1 MQPPPARTRVI
12 VAESNLR
19 GVRGLT
25 FDGFGALL
33 EGGPDQV
40 PSVLS
45 RIASERHEPPDLLAL
60 RDLWRNTL
68 RRHIRSEPFLA
79 FREVHRRVFEDIFGT
94 LGIRHEVATCV
105 DTTFDEYR
113 AAKAYPD
120 VLDMIRELERD
131 LPLAVVSN
139 MDTGALLTAL
149 LANGLSFNFVVTSDE
164 EQRYKPDPSLF
175 RRAVRYLG
183 LPAAHILHVGNSYAE
198 DIVGASLVGMPSLL
212 IRRGNGP
219 DPPLTGVAAPMVRS
233 LSEVRDFIRK
243 SRQED

>member
-1 MQPPPARTRVI
+1 MQPSPARARMI

-25 FDGFGALL
+25 LDAFGSLL
-33 EGGPDQV
+33 EGGPERV

-45 RIASERHEPPDLLAL
+45 SIAAKRGETPDVLAL
-60 RDLWRNTL
+60 RDLWQNAL
-68 RRHIRSEPFLA
+68 RRHIRSDPFLA
-79 FREVHRRVFEDIFGT
+79 FREVHRRAFQDVFET

-105 DTTFDEYR
+105 EATFDEYR

-120 VLDMIRELERD
+120 VSDVLRELERD
-131 LPLAVVSN
+131 VPLAVVSN
-139 MDTGALLTAL
+139 MDTGALLAAL
-149 LANGLSFNFVVTSDE
+149 LANGLSFTFVVTSDE

-183 LPAAHILHVGNSYAE
+183 LPAAHILHVGDSYPE

-212 IRRGNGP
+212 IRRGDGP
-219 DPPLTGVAAPMVRS
+219 GAPPTGVVVPMVRS

-243 SRQED
+243 SRQEN